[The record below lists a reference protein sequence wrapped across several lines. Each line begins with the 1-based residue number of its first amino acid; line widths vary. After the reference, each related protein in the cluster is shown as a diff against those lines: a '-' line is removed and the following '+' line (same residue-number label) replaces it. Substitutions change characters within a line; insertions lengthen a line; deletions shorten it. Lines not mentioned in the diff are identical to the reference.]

1 MVLPLKPNAH
11 FHIWGVSRV
20 FRGPV
25 GIMLVDLVPSWGSLV
40 PSWEDFGRLGSSW
53 WFFPAS
59 LRPSSGHLGTLS
71 DLCLAILEVLGAP
84 WAILGC
90 SSAPF
95 GLRGVVLEV
104 TWSISKLSGAF
115 SGASLAIF
123 RASRA
128 ILGDLRAI
136 LELTFS
142 ILHPLRAVSGRGLG
156 TQNGAPVEA

>member
-1 MVLPLKPNAH
+1 MLWSSRPIMCDVGAH
-11 FHIWGVSRV
+11 LCHPWNILA
-20 FRGPV
+20 
-25 GIMLVDLVPSWGSLV
+25 MLCDPGG
-40 PSWEDFGRLGSSW
+40 DFKAVWHRLGQ
-53 WFFPAS
+53 A
-59 LRPSSGHLGTLS
+59 SGHLGTLL
-71 DLCLAILEVLGAP
+71 DLCRAILEVLGAP

-90 SSAPF
+90 SSATF

-123 RASRA
+123 RASWA

-142 ILHPLRAVSGRGLG
+142 ILHPLRAVLGRGLG
-156 TQNGAPVEA
+156 AQNGAPVEAKRSFSHLGGI